1 MFSFASLIFNLIF
14 LKVFDI
20 LNIYS
25 IKLKIK
31 NVCIVKI
38 PHLPIHTQTLTCILT
53 HIEICKPQAYMLC
66 LHTHLHA
73 SAHLRT
79 HKMIGPIISFAEICN
94 WWWETFRKIVNKRF
108 EKKKTMQWTNWI
120 GTLGQRIRPVCFI
133 WISIVIRA
141 YKKGALGTNELNVFF
156 PGSANS
162 FHDKRLSLDA
172 FLDCK

>member
-1 MFSFASLIFNLIF
+1 MGFFPKILPKLFTSFFKSLIKVFTYLIKMFSFASLIFNLIF

-94 WWWETFRKIVNKRF
+94 
-108 EKKKTMQWTNWI
+108 
-120 GTLGQRIRPVCFI
+120 
-133 WISIVIRA
+133 
-141 YKKGALGTNELNVFF
+141 
-156 PGSANS
+156 
-162 FHDKRLSLDA
+162 
-172 FLDCK
+172 

>member
-1 MFSFASLIFNLIF
+1 MGFFPKILPKLFTSFFKSLIKVFTYLIKMFSFASLIFNLIF

-66 LHTHLHA
+66 LHSHLHA
-73 SAHLRT
+73 SAHLRA

-108 EKKKTMQWTNWI
+108 EKKKQ
-120 GTLGQRIRPVCFI
+120 C
-133 WISIVIRA
+133 
-141 YKKGALGTNELNVFF
+141 NEQIELE
-156 PGSANS
+156 P
-162 FHDKRLSLDA
+162 
-172 FLDCK
+172 